1 MIGFQKANSLRQRQR
16 LRPML
21 TNFIKLEALQPTL
34 NSQEKPEES
43 VAKLVNAAQL
53 RRRRKMFKRKK
64 TKSLDKVEAR
74 FQQAVDLF
82 KDLDK
87 REFKRLMDGIQ
98 LTWEGYNK
106 IRQVQT
112 VDEKFVADIA
122 TNNEEEIDFKEM

>member
-1 MIGFQKANSLRQRQR
+1 MEKYA
-16 LRPML
+16 
-21 TNFIKLEALQPTL
+21 THIKDLVARKKEQ
-34 NSQEKPEES
+34 NEQVQS
-43 VAKLVNAAQL
+43 VENLVNAAQL
-53 RRRRKMFKRKK
+53 RKRRRKMFKRNK
-64 TKSLDKVEAR
+64 TKSIDKVEAR

-112 VDEKFVADIA
+112 VDEKFIADI
-122 TNNEEEIDFKEM
+122 TSSNEEEIDFKEM

>member
-1 MIGFQKANSLRQRQR
+1 
-16 LRPML
+16 
-21 TNFIKLEALQPTL
+21 
-34 NSQEKPEES
+34 
-43 VAKLVNAAQL
+43 
-53 RRRRKMFKRKK
+53 MFKRKK

-87 REFKRLMDGIQ
+87 REFNRLMDGIR

-112 VDEKFVADIA
+112 VDEKVVADV
-122 TNNEEEIDFKEM
+122 TGNNEEEIDFKEM

>member
-1 MIGFQKANSLRQRQR
+1 MWFKKKRSSL
-16 LRPML
+16 
-21 TNFIKLEALQPTL
+21 E
-34 NSQEKPEES
+34 
-43 VAKLVNAAQL
+43 
-53 RRRRKMFKRKK
+53 
-64 TKSLDKVEAR
+64 LDKVEAR

-112 VDEKFVADIA
+112 VDEKIIADVS
-122 TNNEEEIDFKEM
+122 TDNEEEIDFKEM

>member
-1 MIGFQKANSLRQRQR
+1 
-16 LRPML
+16 
-21 TNFIKLEALQPTL
+21 
-34 NSQEKPEES
+34 
-43 VAKLVNAAQL
+43 
-53 RRRRKMFKRKK
+53 MFKGKK

-112 VDEKFVADIA
+112 VDEKNIADVS
-122 TNNEEEIDFKEM
+122 TDNEEDIDFKEM

>member
-1 MIGFQKANSLRQRQR
+1 MWFKKKKSN
-16 LRPML
+16 
-21 TNFIKLEALQPTL
+21 LE
-34 NSQEKPEES
+34 
-43 VAKLVNAAQL
+43 
-53 RRRRKMFKRKK
+53 
-64 TKSLDKVEAR
+64 LDKVEAR

-112 VDEKFVADIA
+112 VDEKVVADI
-122 TNNEEEIDFKEM
+122 TSNNEEEIDFKEM

>member
-1 MIGFQKANSLRQRQR
+1 MAIW
-16 LRPML
+16 
-21 TNFIKLEALQPTL
+21 
-34 NSQEKPEES
+34 
-43 VAKLVNAAQL
+43 
-53 RRRRKMFKRKK
+53 KK
-64 TKSLDKVEAR
+64 HKVKDKVEAR

-112 VDEKFVADIA
+112 TEDKEFADVSKIEK
-122 TNNEEEIDFKEM
+122 EITEFREQ

>member
-1 MIGFQKANSLRQRQR
+1 MWFKKKRSSL
-16 LRPML
+16 
-21 TNFIKLEALQPTL
+21 E
-34 NSQEKPEES
+34 
-43 VAKLVNAAQL
+43 
-53 RRRRKMFKRKK
+53 
-64 TKSLDKVEAR
+64 LDKVEAR

-112 VDEKFVADIA
+112 VDEKIIADVS
-122 TNNEEEIDFKEM
+122 TDNEEDIDFKEM

>member
-1 MIGFQKANSLRQRQR
+1 MWFKKKRN
-16 LRPML
+16 
-21 TNFIKLEALQPTL
+21 NLE
-34 NSQEKPEES
+34 
-43 VAKLVNAAQL
+43 
-53 RRRRKMFKRKK
+53 
-64 TKSLDKVEAR
+64 LDKVEAR

-112 VDEKFVADIA
+112 VDEKIIADVS
-122 TNNEEEIDFKEM
+122 TDNEEEIDFKEM